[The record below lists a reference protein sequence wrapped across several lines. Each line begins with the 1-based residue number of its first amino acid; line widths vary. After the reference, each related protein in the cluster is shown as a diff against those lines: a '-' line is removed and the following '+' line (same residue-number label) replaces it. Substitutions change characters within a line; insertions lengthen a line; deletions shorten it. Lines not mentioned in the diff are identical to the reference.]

1 MGKSRCPLLQELH
14 RTPVTYPRHKQ
25 DPLPFIN
32 DFEPKGLQSDSR
44 IDFVVVV
51 YVVVVVVILVVDVVV
66 IFVGEIACL
75 SLN

>member
-1 MGKSRCPLLQELH
+1 MSLLHELH
-14 RTPVTYPRHKQ
+14 RTPVTYPRHEQ
-25 DPLPFIN
+25 DPLSFIN
-32 DFEPKGLQSDSR
+32 DFEPKGLQSDNR

-51 YVVVVVVILVVDVVV
+51 DVVVVVVVVVIIVVDVVV

>member
-1 MGKSRCPLLQELH
+1 MRAIGKVSC
-14 RTPVTYPRHKQ
+14 VTFARVTSHTSYKQ
-25 DPLPFIN
+25 DPLSFIN
-32 DFEPKGLQSDSR
+32 DFEPKGLQSDNR

-51 YVVVVVVILVVDVVV
+51 VVVVVVVIIVVDVVV